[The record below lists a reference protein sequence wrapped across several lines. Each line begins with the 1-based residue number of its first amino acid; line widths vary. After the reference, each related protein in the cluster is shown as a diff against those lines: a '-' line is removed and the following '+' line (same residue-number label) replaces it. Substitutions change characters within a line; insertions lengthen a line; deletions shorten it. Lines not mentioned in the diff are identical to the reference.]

1 MREYGKIHS
10 SFWTSQDIR
19 EAGEDGRTL
28 AAYLLT
34 SPHSNMLG
42 CFRVPL
48 AYVSDDLKWP
58 LERVLEGFEKLSKRV
73 WLTFDKGSEW
83 VVIHKF
89 LKWNQ
94 PENPNVVR
102 AAEKLFAQI
111 PSSSNVKPILA
122 WAIAEFESR
131 FSVDKLVEFKP
142 FANPFDTSPKAY
154 RKPEPEPLPEPEP
167 EPEPE
172 EEPYQPQAESLGQ
185 TPPPDDPPNGSSSIS
200 RAVEIA
206 VYLRQRGIVGA
217 NSVNPNISAWS
228 DDARVTNEILDAAIS
243 KAHSSLE
250 QGKAPGVNYLATII
264 PDLLAPKPARP
275 AVKADD
281 WHRSEAGIKR
291 KAKELGITSRSGES
305 WDQLKGRVWDE
316 IRSRER
322 QGAAA

>member
-19 EAGEDGRTL
+19 GAGEDGRTL

-58 LERVLEGFEKLSKRV
+58 SERVLEGFEKLSQRV

-102 AAEKLFAQI
+102 AAEKTFAQI
-111 PSSSNVKPILA
+111 PGSSRVKSILA
-122 WAIAEFESR
+122 WCIAEFEPR
-131 FSVDKLVEFKP
+131 FSVDKLAEFKP
-142 FANPFDTSPKAY
+142 FPNPFDTSRKGY
-154 RKPEPEPLPEPEP
+154 RKPEPEP

-172 EEPYQPQAESLGQ
+172 PNQNQSQEKKTLSLSLESEIPSPAEKPSEVEQIFAYWQKRMGSPRSNLDDKRRKSIKDAIAMGYSPEDLCKAIRGCSLTPHNMGQNDRSQKYNGIALIFRSADQIDRFIANDAAPPRFVATPAREERRRNGWAEL
-185 TPPPDDPPNGSSSIS
+185 TGSS
-200 RAVEIA
+200 
-206 VYLRQRGIVGA
+206 
-217 NSVNPNISAWS
+217 
-228 DDARVTNEILDAAIS
+228 T
-243 KAHSSLE
+243 
-250 QGKAPGVNYLATII
+250 
-264 PDLLAPKPARP
+264 PAQPEAQP
-275 AVKADD
+275 AEVING
-281 WHRSEAGIKR
+281 H
-291 KAKELGITSRSGES
+291 AKLIG
-305 WDQLKGRVWDE
+305 
-316 IRSRER
+316 
-322 QGAAA
+322 

>member
-19 EAGEDGRTL
+19 EAGEDGRVL

-58 LERVLEGFEKLSKRV
+58 LQRVLEGFEKLSQRV

-111 PSSSNVKPILA
+111 PGSSGVKAILA
-122 WAIAEFESR
+122 GVIAEFEPR
-131 FSVDKLVEFKP
+131 FSVDKLVEFEP
-142 FANPFDTSPKAY
+142 FPNPFDTSAKAY
-154 RKPEPEPLPEPEP
+154 RKPEPEPEPLPEPEP
-167 EPEPE
+167 EPKEEPVVLHTTAPE
-172 EEPYQPQAESLGQ
+172 ELPA
-185 TPPPDDPPNGSSSIS
+185 PPEIVPNN
-200 RAVEIA
+200 RA
-206 VYLRQRGIVGA
+206 
-217 NSVNPNISAWS
+217 
-228 DDARVTNEILDAAIS
+228 AAIS
-243 KAHSSLE
+243 VLMRRNGVEGCNAANPIVQEWAANAKVTDDLLLTAADMAKKREVLRPGPSYLKPIIE
-250 QGKAPGVNYLATII
+250 QLLNPPKPRQSEDAWKRTPKGIEGKA
-264 PDLLAPKPARP
+264 
-275 AVKADD
+275 
-281 WHRSEAGIKR
+281 S
-291 KAKELGITSRSGES
+291 ELGIYPRPGES
-305 WDQLKGRVWDE
+305 HDTLRERCEAE
-316 IRSRER
+316 IRKRV
-322 QGAAA
+322 QGVAA

>member
-58 LERVLEGFEKLSKRV
+58 LERVLEGFEKLSQRV

-102 AAEKLFAQI
+102 ASEKLFAQI
-111 PSSSNVKPILA
+111 PSSSNVKAILA
-122 WAIAEFESR
+122 WCIAEFESR
-131 FSVDKLVEFKP
+131 FSVDKLAEFKP
-142 FANPFDTSPKAY
+142 FANPFDTSRKAY
-154 RKPEPEPLPEPEP
+154 RKPEPEPEPEPLPEPEP
-167 EPEPE
+167 EPEPQPVRVVQKLTTRPETADVWEAYSLAYQARYGAEPVRNAKVNGQLAQFVKRLGKE
-172 EEPYQPQAESLGQ
+172 EGPGVAAWYVASNNRFYVQKRHAVDCLLSDAEG
-185 TPPPDDPPNGSSSIS
+185 
-200 RAVEIA
+200 
-206 VYLRQRGIVGA
+206 LRTEWA
-217 NSVNPNISAWS
+217 TNT
-228 DDARVTNEILDAAIS
+228 RVTET
-243 KAHSSLE
+243 KAREADRLQTSGDMWTRIIDE
-250 QGKAPGVNYLATII
+250 Q
-264 PDLLAPKPARP
+264 
-275 AVKADD
+275 
-281 WHRSEAGIKR
+281 EASN
-291 KAKELGITSRSGES
+291 A
-305 WDQLKGRVWDE
+305 
-316 IRSRER
+316 
-322 QGAAA
+322 